1 MRKAALILGIILMVI
16 VFVQSLLVGFG
27 GTVFS
32 DVALARG
39 AFLGRVVALLFGVG
53 AAFALGRPLIS
64 AAIFA
69 AGGLVGIIGG
79 LVTGYYDLVL
89 WGALSIGLGVLSFF
103 AMREPDVG
111 AAVGADEP
119 MRAASQF

>member
-1 MRKAALILGIILMVI
+1 MKKAALILGIILMVI
-16 VFVQSLLVGFG
+16 VFVQSLLVGLG

-39 AFLGRVVALLFGVG
+39 AFLARIVALLFGVG

-64 AAIFA
+64 TVIFA

-79 LVTGYYDLVL
+79 LVTGYHDLIL
-89 WGALSIGLGVLSFF
+89 WGALSLCLGVLSFF
-103 AMREPDVG
+103 AMREADTG
-111 AAVGADEP
+111 AAAGPDEP

>member
-1 MRKAALILGIILMVI
+1 MRKAVLILGIILMVI

-32 DVALARG
+32 DAALARG
-39 AFLGRVVALLFGVG
+39 AFLGRIVALLFGVG
-53 AAFALGRPLIS
+53 AAFALGKPGIS
-64 AAIFA
+64 AILFG
-69 AGGLVGIIGG
+69 AGGLVGIVGG
-79 LVTGYYDLVL
+79 LLTGYHDLIL
-89 WGALSIGLGVLSFF
+89 WGVLSIGLGALSFF

-111 AAVGADEP
+111 AAARPDEP